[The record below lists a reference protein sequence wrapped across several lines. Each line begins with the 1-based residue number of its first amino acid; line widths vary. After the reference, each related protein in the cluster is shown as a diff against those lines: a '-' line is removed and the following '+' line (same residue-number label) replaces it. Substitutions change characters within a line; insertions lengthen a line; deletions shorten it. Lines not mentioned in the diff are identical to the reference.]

1 MHVPPRFFTRCGCS
15 WNEASR
21 RFGWAGENNGLFE
34 HPAGQARC
42 YNGPAMK
49 ELATE
54 NIAIGV
60 LASIGVLVLIV
71 VFIYVVRQIITRKD

>member
-1 MHVPPRFFTRCGCS
+1 MYRL
-15 WNEASR
+15 ASSLAAAAR
-21 RFGWAGENNGLFE
+21 GTKRLGASGWAGENNGLFE

-71 VFIYVVRQIITRKD
+71 MFIYVVRQIITRKD